1 MFLADLLVVFAVAAV
16 VVFAFGRAQIPSVI
30 GLLVSGVLVGPYGLS
45 LVDDVESVELLAE
58 IGVVVLLFTVG
69 LEISLSRLLVMLPLM
84 ARVGLPQIVGTTLVV
99 AVATWWHLGAFPR
112 AIFAG
117 LLVAMS
123 STAIVLKSLA
133 DRGQTATP
141 PGRIAVAV
149 LLLQDLLVVVAMLA
163 VPLLAAAA
171 GQPAVDHAAAAAGH
185 SEPLVADPLLAV
197 LLGFAVVAAV
207 LVAGRQVI
215 PRVLHEVVR
224 LRNRELF
231 LIVLVL
237 ICLGTAA
244 ITARVGLSLALGAF
258 LAGLAL
264 SESEYGHQAF
274 AEVLPFRDTLASLF
288 FVSVGMLLDISFVLS
303 HLGLVCLMV
312 VAIIFVKLFV
322 TAVPAVAAG
331 FPLRTSLIAGGT
343 IAQVGEF
350 SFVLGSRGEEVGLLA
365 AGDYQTFLAAAVL
378 TMAATPLVTSLLP
391 RVCDGLARSRRFGR
405 LFFEPPPPT
414 GRDLADHVVIAGFGV
429 NGRSL
434 ATALTEFGVPHVI
447 LELNPETV
455 RRERVTGIDIRY
467 GDCTRRAILE
477 HAGISRARAYVVAIS
492 DPASARR
499 SVRVARDLAPDTQIL
514 IRTEY
519 LAEVDELRLLGA
531 DVVVPAEFE
540 TALSIFERVLGIYDV
555 PEETIDDMVDD
566 LRLENYG
573 FLRGG
578 GRRLAVRP
586 EGSPDLFDQLGSC
599 QIPAGSVVEGHSIG
613 ELGIRAATGVT
624 IIAVRR
630 HGRLIRNPGA
640 DFRLQSGDELSFVGS
655 REERTAAS
663 QLLVMTLSE

>member
-1 MFLADLLVVFAVAAV
+1 MRRPGPGCTDFGRPPAATDWTAARRDRAGTATTLPTVRNDPGRPPAGASGNRTTAASAAAPLPSFAHASQPAMFLADLLVVFAVAAV

-171 GQPAVDHAAAAAGH
+171 GQPAVDHAAAAADH
-185 SEPLVADPLLAV
+185 AEPLVADPLLAV

-237 ICLGTAA
+237 ICLGTA
-244 ITARVGLSLALGAF
+244 
-258 LAGLAL
+258 
-264 SESEYGHQAF
+264 
-274 AEVLPFRDTLASLF
+274 
-288 FVSVGMLLDISFVLS
+288 
-303 HLGLVCLMV
+303 
-312 VAIIFVKLFV
+312 
-322 TAVPAVAAG
+322 
-331 FPLRTSLIAGGT
+331 
-343 IAQVGEF
+343 
-350 SFVLGSRGEEVGLLA
+350 
-365 AGDYQTFLAAAVL
+365 
-378 TMAATPLVTSLLP
+378 
-391 RVCDGLARSRRFGR
+391 
-405 LFFEPPPPT
+405 
-414 GRDLADHVVIAGFGV
+414 
-429 NGRSL
+429 
-434 ATALTEFGVPHVI
+434 
-447 LELNPETV
+447 
-455 RRERVTGIDIRY
+455 
-467 GDCTRRAILE
+467 
-477 HAGISRARAYVVAIS
+477 
-492 DPASARR
+492 
-499 SVRVARDLAPDTQIL
+499 
-514 IRTEY
+514 
-519 LAEVDELRLLGA
+519 
-531 DVVVPAEFE
+531 
-540 TALSIFERVLGIYDV
+540 
-555 PEETIDDMVDD
+555 
-566 LRLENYG
+566 
-573 FLRGG
+573 
-578 GRRLAVRP
+578 
-586 EGSPDLFDQLGSC
+586 
-599 QIPAGSVVEGHSIG
+599 
-613 ELGIRAATGVT
+613 
-624 IIAVRR
+624 
-630 HGRLIRNPGA
+630 
-640 DFRLQSGDELSFVGS
+640 
-655 REERTAAS
+655 
-663 QLLVMTLSE
+663 